1 MKPTTEIF
9 CDLEILWDDGIEISK
24 IARQLGIPVL
34 WVNVFSELW
43 YDTAEGQ
50 DPTFDQG
57 VQAIEDSK

>member
-1 MKPTTEIF
+1 MKPTIEIF
-9 CDLEILWDDGIEISK
+9 CDLLILWDDGIEISK

-50 DPTFDQG
+50 DPTFDHWVKEIQ
-57 VQAIEDSK
+57 K